1 MNNKKKC
8 AGIKRLINIIYKGSV
23 TKSNLKSAQEKYNLF
38 LGGYL
43 KQQLF
48 DSGINLNQKLV
59 DKFNISPDNARQILR
74 RAVSQKAIKSSAPY
88 TFGKKQYVYI
98 FNDSILDKKIIKSIS
113 EKNRPPIFRLL
124 EVMDTN
130 GGIISYYE
138 GLKITASPLEES
150 STKVSTLDDILN
162 LLYKLDIVYTKRDLN
177 NVIYIIYKN
186 NQELSEINENS
197 MMSYHYSKMIMDC
210 SVIPDIL
217 RWLGKTNLIIN
228 TNVIYR
234 NKKTPAIGAKHN
246 NLVWDAIAYTKTTG
260 INPTLSS
267 IANSSEKQTLVV
279 LDVVLSNEYSQ
290 IQLDAFY
297 NRIQINRNSV
307 LGKERKVLPIIIYK
321 SSSDLIS
328 NKIRKLGFLAFEISD
343 IFGKRIYDILD
354 KTQELSRIYRDSDR
368 VDNTIK
374 NILNSISKAGQND
387 ALKELRGTLF
397 EFLIYPLLSNIY
409 SNASIQRGKTISRI
423 NKDGDKE
430 GYEYDY
436 IINSSNPPEII
447 IVELKGYHSG
457 ATIPLGNYK
466 TKSSLRW
473 FFNKT
478 LPFAAKQYNSEIE
491 QGKTIKGVYIT
502 SANFWDDGRVFLEN
516 INKSKFK
523 SLLLNVGY
531 ERNTLID
538 LLRERGFKNE
548 IKIIEKYYLSE

>member
-1 MNNKKKC
+1 M
-8 AGIKRLINIIYKGSV
+8 
-23 TKSNLKSAQEKYNLF
+23 TKSNLKSAQEKYNFF
-38 LGGYL
+38 LGEYL

-59 DKFNISPDNARQILR
+59 DEFKISPENARQILK

-98 FNDSILDKKIIKSIS
+98 FNDSNLDKNTIKSIS
-113 EKNRPPIFRLL
+113 KKNRPPIFRLL

-130 GGIISYYE
+130 EGIISYYE

-162 LLYKLDIVYTKRDLN
+162 LLYKLDIVYRKRDLN

-186 NQELSEINENS
+186 NNQELSEINENS
-197 MMSYHYSKMIMDC
+197 MMSDHYSKMIMDC

-228 TNVIYR
+228 SNVIYR

-260 INPTLSS
+260 INPILGSK
-267 IANSSEKQTLVV
+267 ANNSENQTLVV

-307 LGKERKVLPIIIYK
+307 LGKERKVLPIIIHK
-321 SSSDLIS
+321 SSSDLIA
-328 NKIRKLGFLAFEISD
+328 NKIRKLGFLNFEISD

-354 KTQELSRIYRDSDR
+354 KTQELSKIYRDSDR
-368 VDNTIK
+368 VDTTIK
-374 NILNSISKAGQND
+374 NILNSISKAGQSD
-387 ALKELRGTLF
+387 ALKELKGTLF
-397 EFLIYPLLSNIY
+397 EFLIYPLISNIY
-409 SNASIQRGKTISRI
+409 SNASIQRGKTISRLDK
-423 NKDGDKE
+423 NGEKE

-457 ATIPLGNYK
+457 ATIPLGNYES
-466 TKSSLRW
+466 KSSLKW

-478 LPFAAKQYNSEIE
+478 LPFAAKEYKSEIQ

-516 INKSKFK
+516 MNKSKFK
-523 SLLLNVGY
+523 SVLLNVGY
-531 ERNTLID
+531 ERNTLLD
-538 LLRERGFKNE
+538 LLKERGFKNE
-548 IKIIEKYYLSE
+548 IKIIEKFYTSSE